1 MANHIADGALFRDA
15 PKNDGKVHPVMH
27 IALTVAGVKLN
38 LAVWPKT
45 TAKNGTTEY
54 WPVSG
59 DYANGEQRRLV
70 DVLPVI
76 GSAAAP
82 AKAPEAATAEAAES
96 SDEALPF

>member
-27 IALTVAGVKLN
+27 IALTVSGVKLN

-59 DYANGEQRRLV
+59 DYANGEARRLV
-70 DVLPVI
+70 DVMPVF

-82 AKAPEAATAEAAES
+82 AAEGQSPTGES
-96 SDEALPF
+96 SDDPLPF